1 MSRRIRVATMSLK
14 HNTLV
19 VREPKDIKDV
29 LLMIDKLADEKIDI
43 LCLPEDFLGSVK
55 CPLPISN
62 LPIKALCKKAMDLH
76 TYFIATFYVEEEGN
90 VYNTSFV
97 INREGKICGK
107 YRKMH
112 PTCAEIN
119 KYKVAPGKQFGVF
132 ELDFGKIGIMICFDI
147 EFPEVCRILALYG
160 AEIVFWP
167 TQAYGFSEFDYELKA
182 KARAIDNQIYLV
194 SSNFAIEDPY
204 LPGKVLRRSYIIN
217 PYGDMIACTGY
228 HSGIAVANIDLDDKY
243 RYYDPVSK
251 EVVNWKAYIFQNRR
265 PDLYDAL
272 LKEPCIK

>member
-1 MSRRIRVATMSLK
+1 
-14 HNTLV
+14 
-19 VREPKDIKDV
+19 
-29 LLMIDKLADEKIDI
+29 MIDKLADKKIDI
-43 LCLPEDFLGSVK
+43 LCLPEDFLGSVE

-62 LPIKALCKKAMDLH
+62 LPLRALCNKAKDLH
-76 TYFIATFYVEEEGN
+76 TYVIATFYVKEEGN

-112 PTCAEIN
+112 PTRAEIN
-119 KYKVAPGKQFGVF
+119 KYKVTSGKQFGVF
-132 ELDFGKIGIMICFDI
+132 ELDFGKIGIMICLDI

-167 TQAYGFSEFDYELKA
+167 TQAYGFSEFDYECKA
-182 KARAIDNQIYLV
+182 KARAIDNGIYLV

-204 LPGKVLRRSYIIN
+204 LPEKVLRRSYIIN
-217 PYGDMIACTGY
+217 PCGDTIACTGY
-228 HSGIAVANIDLDDKY
+228 HSGIVVANIDLDDKY
-243 RYYDPVSK
+243 RYYDLVNK
-251 EVVNWKAYIFQNRR
+251 EVVNWKTYIFQNRR
-265 PDLYDAL
+265 PNLYGAL